1 MHYYQHH
8 IGDYRKDTGHLS
20 IIEHGVYRQLLDSY
34 YLNEEPLTLDRAN
47 LMRTHS
53 IRTAD
58 EQRALENVLNDFFV
72 RTENGYIHTRCDAE
86 IEAFHEKSAKASQSA
101 KARWANKDKPKSKRN
116 ANAKRTQSD
125 GNANQEPITNNQIYI
140 PDGVSESVFK
150 DFMKLRKAKRLPW
163 TETVEKEFRKEA
175 LKIGWSLEDV
185 VKYCCKKSWAGFES
199 SWVKD
204 NPPKSNQF
212 AGAI

>member
-20 IIEHGVYRQLLDSY
+20 ILEHGVYRQLLDSY

-58 EQRALENVLNDFFV
+58 EERALENVLNDFFV

-86 IEAFHEKSAKASQSA
+86 IEAFHKKSAKASQSA

-125 GNANQEPITNNQIYI
+125 GNANQEPITNNHIYTL
-140 PDGVSESVFK
+140 DGVSDSVLN
-150 DFMKLRKAKRLPW
+150 DFIKLRKGLKAPVTDTAIKGLKR
-163 TETVEKEFRKEA
+163 EGEKAGMTLEQVMS
-175 LKIGWSLEDV
+175 LCCQNGWR
-185 VKYCCKKSWAGFES
+185 GFKAE
-199 SWVKD
+199 WVKN